1 MYKVEHMHFKEP
13 MICIFLILGIANK
26 INQPLINKL
35 ECELMTIGLDPK
47 TLNDL

>member
-26 INQPLINKL
+26 INQPLIYKL
-35 ECELMTIGLDPK
+35 ECELSTIGLDPK
-47 TLNDL
+47 TLNDP